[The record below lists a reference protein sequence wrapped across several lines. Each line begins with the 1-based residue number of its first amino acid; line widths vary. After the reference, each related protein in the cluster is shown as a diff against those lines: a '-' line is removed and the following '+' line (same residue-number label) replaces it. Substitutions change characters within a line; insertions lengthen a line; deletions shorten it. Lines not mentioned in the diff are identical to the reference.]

1 MKIGGNEKCHAC
13 PQVLASVVFRNPV
26 FRRYS
31 GIPPL
36 FRGVLAIPL
45 VFRVLL
51 FRVPVF
57 RRCSVVPRVFRVLKK
72 KRKNFMTPFY
82 AWGST
87 ASRLEHFLPLS
98 SQKFLFA
105 RFINL
110 RRMKG

>member
-72 KRKNFMTPFY
+72 KKKKLYDPFLCMGFNCLK
-82 AWGST
+82 ARALFT
-87 ASRLEHFLPLS
+87 T
-98 SQKFLFA
+98 KFPEIPFT
-105 RFINL
+105 RFIDL

>member
-57 RRCSVVPRVFRVLKK
+57 RRCSVVPRVFRVPCSGVPGFIVCH
-72 KRKNFMTPFY
+72 KN
-82 AWGST
+82 GSL
-87 ASRLEHFLPLS
+87 A
-98 SQKFLFA
+98 
-105 RFINL
+105 
-110 RRMKG
+110 